1 MSRVLGQILCGL
13 AVMLICFSLVAKEIP
28 LSKPERQGFSS
39 ERLNKITEHM
49 NAKVEAGTMAG
60 GMGLIARNGK
70 IVYQQTYGFAD
81 RESGRVMEK
90 DAIYRIYS
98 MTKPITAVA
107 LMMLYE
113 EGKYRL
119 NDPIAWYLPEMADLE
134 VALSTAGTKMVS
146 DGTTSRTIGTGDE
159 SLVGQTREPT
169 RQPTIRDLLRH
180 TAGLTYGIFGNT
192 EVDQLYLKAGLLGDY
207 MTLKDFTTA
216 LGKLPLQYEPGKQ
229 WHYSVSV
236 DVQGRLVEVL
246 SGMSFGSFLR
256 ERIFEPLDMADTGFV
271 IQESNMNRLARLYQP
286 KGSQPGNFL
295 YTAAT
300 SALEP
305 APKEYDVAYLGGS
318 KFESGGGGLLS
329 TARDYLRFCQMML
342 NGGQLDGVR
351 ILSPKTVKLMTVNHL
366 GDISKSFRQK
376 GIGFG
381 LGFGLVIDPSRAGEI
396 GSAGE
401 YNWGG
406 LGGTRFWIDPEEEL
420 IGIFMVQ
427 SVPHL
432 TRLGGDFKVL
442 AYQALVE

>member
-1 MSRVLGQILCGL
+1 MSRISVQILCGL

-49 NAKVEAGTMAG
+49 NAKVEDGTMVG

-81 RESGRVMEK
+81 RDAGRVMED

-107 LMMLYE
+107 LMILYE

-119 NDPIAWYLPEMADLE
+119 NDPIAWYMPEMADLE
-134 VALSTAGTKMVS
+134 VALSTAGTNMIS

-159 SLVGQTREPT
+159 SLVGQTRKPT
-169 RQPTIRDLLRH
+169 RQPTVRDLLRH
-180 TAGLTYGIFGNT
+180 TAGLTYGIFGGT
-192 EVDQLYLKAGLLGDY
+192 EVDKLYREAGLLGND
-207 MTLKDFTTA
+207 MTLKDFTSA
-216 LGKLPLQYEPGKQ
+216 LGTLPLQYDPGKQ

-246 SGMSFGSFLR
+246 SGMSFGAFLR
-256 ERIFEPLDMADTGFV
+256 ERIFKPLDMSDTGFV
-271 IQESNMNRLARLYQP
+271 IPESSKNRLARLYQP

-295 YTAAT
+295 SAAT
-300 SALEP
+300 TTALEP
-305 APKEYDVAYLGGS
+305 APKEYDAAYLGSS

-329 TARDYLRFCQMML
+329 TARDYLRFSQMML

-351 ILSPKTVKLMTVNHL
+351 ILSPKTVDLMTANHL
-366 GDISKSFRQK
+366 GDISMGFGQR
-376 GIGFG
+376 GAGFG
-381 LGFGLVIDPSRAGEI
+381 LGFGLVVDPGRAGEI
-396 GSAGE
+396 SSAGE

-406 LGGTRFWIDPEEEL
+406 LAGTRFWVDPEEEL

-427 SVPHL
+427 SVPHR
-432 TRLGGDFKVL
+432 TRLAGDFKVL